1 MNRVLRSLWGPL
13 WAGVAAA
20 LVAGGAAAASA
31 DEPVARV
38 VAVRGSATAQ
48 SPGEE
53 PRPLRCNDP
62 LHAGDRIATEPGAS
76 VSLLAGDVYAGLDA
90 RTVATVDG
98 AADRPRL
105 AVERGH
111 LRVLDAGGR
120 TPVRLET
127 PGLAAADAGAD
138 VEALVFPE
146 KAWTVSM
153 LCAYDES
160 LAVTRPSGE
169 GARPE
174 AGSCA
179 VSKPGEPLFVADAS
193 HPRLAVVAD
202 ACPLDLELA
211 GLPAGRF
218 GSPAD
223 VALGPDVAAGPLTSL
238 APAIAAA
245 GGGALRN
252 PCEVGV
258 SCSGPAAG
266 TGSPFPPVGP
276 PPLP

>member
-1 MNRVLRSLWGPL
+1 
-13 WAGVAAA
+13 
-20 LVAGGAAAASA
+20 
-31 DEPVARV
+31 
-38 VAVRGSATAQ
+38 
-48 SPGEE
+48 
-53 PRPLRCNDP
+53 
-62 LHAGDRIATEPGAS
+62 
-76 VSLLAGDVYAGLDA
+76 
-90 RTVATVDG
+90 
-98 AADRPRL
+98 
-105 AVERGH
+105 
-111 LRVLDAGGR
+111 
-120 TPVRLET
+120 
-127 PGLAAADAGAD
+127 
-138 VEALVFPE
+138 
-146 KAWTVSM
+146 
-153 LCAYDES
+153 
-160 LAVTRPSGE
+160 
-169 GARPE
+169 
-174 AGSCA
+174 
-179 VSKPGEPLFVADAS
+179 
-193 HPRLAVVAD
+193 VVAD